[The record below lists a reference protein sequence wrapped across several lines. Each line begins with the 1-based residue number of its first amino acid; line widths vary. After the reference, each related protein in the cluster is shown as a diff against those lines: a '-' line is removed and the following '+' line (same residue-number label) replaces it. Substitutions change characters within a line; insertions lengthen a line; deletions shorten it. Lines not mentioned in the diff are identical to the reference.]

1 MNTEINRKTTGWAHW
16 QRWAPLYGIA
26 VGVLLQATV
35 VDALLSGSY
44 LVQASKERIL
54 PSIFLLCILVGGVCF
69 AMRAKGSGHG
79 AARSGF
85 LGFGLF
91 AALVLGV
98 MAWLR
103 WYGIVIDAPRY
114 LLMLGFS
121 LSAGVVVNVA
131 RISRE
136 AHRRDMEMD
145 LLLIA
150 GHRQV
155 TEMPD
160 QDTPRVSAIP
170 GASQMAISASLSLR
184 SPEIVAETFC
194 QGISCQGCV
203 LFSIPEGNTLSFDRA
218 VYHAFG
224 PAFPRSEVERI
235 AVRFA
240 WETLKQSRT
249 IIHSRSHRN
258 WMFQEMNPIF
268 VNLLG
273 VPIIARGQP
282 LAVAVLFNKR
292 PTPASP
298 EREFTEDH
306 LRFASAL
313 RYQAAAL
320 LENARRYQMEYA
332 MFDGFARSL
341 AKAVDF
347 RDNYTRGHSERVAE
361 LSAGLAR
368 ELGLSEGEVEIV
380 QRAATLHDLGKIG
393 VNDIVLRKPGRL
405 SDSEFSMIR
414 AHAANGFEILKA
426 APSFEALLPG
436 IRHHHERYDGAGYP
450 DGLAGNAIPLI
461 ARIISAADAYDA
473 MTSNRPYRKALAE
486 AKAREELRAGSGTQF
501 DPQVTEAL
509 LIYLDKRGMDDSAE
523 VAQTAE
529 VLSMLDADGSAASPD
544 AKTDRQPAIVPPP
557 R

>member
-1 MNTEINRKTTGWAHW
+1 MNAEINNKTSAGAHW

-26 VGVLLQATV
+26 AGVVVQATLIDVLLKRLQLMQV
-35 VDALLSGSY
+35 SE
-44 LVQASKERIL
+44 ERIL
-54 PSIFLLCILVGGVCF
+54 ASVFLACILVGGVCF
-69 AMRAKGSGHG
+69 AMRVRGVGQSAV
-79 AARSGF
+79 RSGF

-91 AALVLGV
+91 AVLVMGV

-103 WYGIVIDAPRY
+103 WYGVVIDATRY
-114 LLMLGFS
+114 LMVLGIS
-121 LSAGVVVNVA
+121 MSAGVVVNVA

-150 GHRQV
+150 GRRQV
-155 TEMPD
+155 TEVPD
-160 QDTPRVSAIP
+160 QDTPRVAVIP
-170 GASQMAISASLSLR
+170 GASQMALSASVSLR
-184 SPEIVAETFC
+184 SPEIVAETLC
-194 QGISCQGCV
+194 QGVPCQGCV
-203 LFSIPEGNTLSFDRA
+203 LFSIPEGSTLSFDRA
-218 VYHAFG
+218 VYHAFS
-224 PAFPRSEVERI
+224 PAFPRAEVERI

-240 WETLKQSRT
+240 WETLKQSRP
-249 IIHSRSHRN
+249 IIHSRRGRN

-273 VPIIARGQP
+273 VPVIARGQP

-292 PTPASP
+292 ATPASP
-298 EREFTEDH
+298 EREFTDDH
-306 LRFASAL
+306 LRLVSAL

-320 LENARRYQMEYA
+320 LENARRYQLEYA

-393 VNDIVLRKPGRL
+393 VNDIILRKPGRL
-405 SDSEFSMIR
+405 SDNEFSMIR

-436 IRHHHERYDGAGYP
+436 IRHHHERYDGVGYP

-501 DPQVTEAL
+501 DPQVVEAL
-509 LIYLDKRGMDDSAE
+509 LSYLNKRGMDDSAE
-523 VAQTAE
+523 VTQTAQ
-529 VLSMLDADGSAASPD
+529 VLAMLDPDEGPAPAD
-544 AKTDRQPAIVPPP
+544 KQPAIVPPP